1 MGAKNVSFGTPSERK
16 SLNNVGFATL
26 TPTSLS
32 LVIYAIG
39 VYSPG
44 MITVAETRTFQDKAA
59 RLLSAREREELVAYI
74 AEHPA
79 AGVVMEGTGGIRK
92 LRWTRAG
99 RGKSGGVRVIYYFHD
114 VSMPL
119 YLLTVFGKN
128 EKANLSKA
136 ERNSLSRAVKALVAS
151 WRQRNG
157 QSIH

>member
-1 MGAKNVSFGTPSERK
+1 MCPTTPLKRVFLK
-16 SLNNVGFATL
+16 TAHFLAMYAT
-26 TPTSLS
+26 
-32 LVIYAIG
+32 G
-39 VYSPG
+39 VYHTG
-44 MITVAETRTFQDKAA
+44 MITVAETRTFQGKAA
-59 RLLSAREREELVAYI
+59 RLLSAREREELIAYL

-92 LRWTRAG
+92 LRWARSG
-99 RGKSGGVRVIYYFHD
+99 HGKSGGVRVIYYFHD
-114 VSMPL
+114 TSMPL

-136 ERNSLSRAVKALVAS
+136 ERNLLSRAVKALVAS